1 MARYESVIDLIGNTP
16 LVDISQLSPN
26 PRAQILGKLEGQN
39 PGGSVKDRAARSMVE
54 EAEKEGL
61 LRPGQTILESSSG
74 NTGIALAM
82 IARIKGYDL
91 KVVLPENV
99 SVERRQLLDVWGAS
113 IIPSPAAGGSNGAM
127 RKAQQLAAEHP
138 DWWFPYQYGNPA
150 NPKAHYEG
158 TGPEIWRDCPEVT
171 HFVAGLG
178 TGGTLMGVGRFLKEM
193 NPLVQIWA
201 IEPPAGET
209 VDGLKSLD
217 EGFVPPV
224 FLEGGGYDLLDRKRI
239 IGPRQSI
246 EWTRQLATVGV
257 FAGISSGAAMATA
270 ARCATEIESGVIV
283 VLLADAG
290 WKYLSSNAWTGD
302 LDEVT
307 EKARRTLYF

>member
-54 EAEKEGL
+54 EAEKEGRL
-61 LRPGQTILESSSG
+61 QPGQTILESSSG

-127 RKAQQLAAEHP
+127 RKAQHLAA
-138 DWWFPYQYGNPA
+138 
-150 NPKAHYEG
+150 
-158 TGPEIWRDCPEVT
+158 
-171 HFVAGLG
+171 
-178 TGGTLMGVGRFLKEM
+178 
-193 NPLVQIWA
+193 
-201 IEPPAGET
+201 
-209 VDGLKSLD
+209 
-217 EGFVPPV
+217 
-224 FLEGGGYDLLDRKRI
+224 
-239 IGPRQSI
+239 
-246 EWTRQLATVGV
+246 
-257 FAGISSGAAMATA
+257 
-270 ARCATEIESGVIV
+270 
-283 VLLADAG
+283 
-290 WKYLSSNAWTGD
+290 
-302 LDEVT
+302 
-307 EKARRTLYF
+307 

>member
-1 MARYESVIDLIGNTP
+1 MMTTFAISASSRPRWRRMTPSRSCRPWPEVRDVARYESVIDLIGNTP
-16 LVDISQLSPN
+16 LVDVSQLSPN
-26 PRAQILGKLEGQN
+26 PHTQILAKLEGQN

-54 EAEKEGL
+54 EGEKEGL

-138 DWWFPYQYGNPA
+138 EWWFPYQYGNTA

-193 NPLVQIWA
+193 NPSVQIWA
-201 IEPPAGET
+201 VQPPAGET
-209 VDGLKSLD
+209 VEGLKSLD
-217 EGFVPPV
+217 EGFIPPV
-224 FLEGGGYDLLDRKRI
+224 FSDNDGYALLDRSRVV
-239 IGPRQSI
+239 GPR
-246 EWTRQLATVGV
+246 
-257 FAGISSGAAMATA
+257 
-270 ARCATEIESGVIV
+270 ES
-283 VLLADAG
+283 
-290 WKYLSSNAWTGD
+290 
-302 LDEVT
+302 
-307 EKARRTLYF
+307 